1 MPQSFDRDEFNE
13 RRAAGWNDN
22 LGPGFER
29 HHPNGPVTNM
39 PAGHI
44 PGGDGPSLRD
54 ICPECNNPMVNGECT
69 NGECIAHQ
77 HAQDAYLPPEER
89 QWVHGYDE
97 PNEEHP
103 GDYTRR
109 DFNQAKVAAPIDFKD
124 PGYNPDH
131 FHVCQNCGGEMT
143 LARGDEP
150 CPHCG
155 TRGGEPQ
162 RGEFQDFEEGLAN
175 DLGMGRSEWSPE
187 QVSPTEPRWGKIV
200 SAEASMPPEGGMAPQ
215 HETALPYVPGAV
227 EDQVAEMHPAAQ
239 YAYQRAV
246 GQEHMAPQQA
256 MAVAQE
262 KNGEMAKRTQEGQN
276 TEGVQIPVISNSFV
290 SPKTIARVSHLV

>member
-44 PGGDGPSLRD
+44 PGGEGPSLRD

-109 DFNQAKVAAPIDFKD
+109 DFNQAKTASGQCPICGG
-124 PGYNPDH
+124 PSTMLGQLGNRVHYR
-131 FHVCQNCGGEMT
+131 CRNCGMDHSSQY
-143 LARGDEP
+143 DEP
-150 CPHCG
+150 
-155 TRGGEPQ
+155 E